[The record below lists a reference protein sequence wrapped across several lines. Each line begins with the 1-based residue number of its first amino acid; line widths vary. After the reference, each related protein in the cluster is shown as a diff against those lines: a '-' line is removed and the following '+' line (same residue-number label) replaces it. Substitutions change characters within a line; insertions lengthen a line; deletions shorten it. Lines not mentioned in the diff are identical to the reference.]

1 MQSGECSSEISNST
15 LIPSATKPESEPKF
29 EFEPKPEL
37 PSNWLPFI
45 CTRENLEMVW
55 NKLNQFPILFDD
67 DVRGDFKSFII
78 DMTNKNS
85 VIFLTGN
92 YGICEICNIVPYRG
106 CDVHLTFWDRR
117 FRGRDGE
124 CRAVIKWI
132 FNTLQLHRITVSTVS
147 IAHSTINFIK
157 ALGFRREGVIRE
169 SYPYKGRLLDVHIFG
184 LLRDEVL
191 LHLAKEENLA
201 KEEVKENGKN

>member
-1 MQSGECSSEISNST
+1 MDNITNVSQMQSGERSSEISNST
-15 LIPSATKPESEPKF
+15 LTPSATKPKS
-29 EFEPKPEL
+29 EPKPEL

-92 YGICEICNIVPYRG
+92 YGICEICNIVPIEAAM
-106 CDVHLTFWDRR
+106 C
-117 FRGRDGE
+117 
-124 CRAVIKWI
+124 I
-132 FNTLQLHRITVSTVS
+132 
-147 IAHSTINFIK
+147 
-157 ALGFRREGVIRE
+157 
-169 SYPYKGRLLDVHIFG
+169 
-184 LLRDEVL
+184 
-191 LHLAKEENLA
+191 
-201 KEEVKENGKN
+201 